1 MKYIVTYESGTT
13 GFGWQHE
20 CETVEQVKWL
30 TDDIRRGRSAY
41 ISVLDTTSGEYIY
54 LKNCFESR
62 PKVDFIYSSAENK
75 LKKVLQNTLQIP
87 KSLL

>member
-13 GFGWQHE
+13 GFGWQHK

-41 ISVLDTTSGEYIY
+41 ISVLDTTSG
-54 LKNCFESR
+54 
-62 PKVDFIYSSAENK
+62 
-75 LKKVLQNTLQIP
+75 
-87 KSLL
+87 

>member
-13 GFGWQHE
+13 GFGWQHK